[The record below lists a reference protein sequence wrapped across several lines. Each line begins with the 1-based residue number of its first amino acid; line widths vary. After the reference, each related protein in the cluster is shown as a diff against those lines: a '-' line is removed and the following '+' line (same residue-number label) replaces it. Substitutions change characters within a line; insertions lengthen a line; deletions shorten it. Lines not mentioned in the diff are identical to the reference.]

1 MVAVQ
6 NSAACS
12 HREQT
17 APQAGVSSAPSVLLH
32 LPGQPESSKYATVI
46 RYGLIC
52 TAKLRLFLSQNLA
65 CFYLIIRI
73 SAEMCMLAV

>member
-17 APQAGVSSAPSVLLH
+17 APQTGVSSAPSVLLH
-32 LPGQPESSKYATVI
+32 LPGQPWSSKYVTVS

-52 TAKLRLFLSQNLA
+52 TAKHRVFLFQNFA
-65 CFYLIIRI
+65 CFYLMI
-73 SAEMCMLAV
+73 